1 MSVPRE
7 PATGFDG
14 AHREPPEGERRL
26 KDLLPGEV
34 AWCTADA
41 LVYGPESGDALY
53 LKGESTAH
61 EDPGRRWRYDH
72 EEPGSREDLVP
83 LSEPGAYA
91 YPVRVEM
98 TAGEARR
105 VVVDVSREDEEE
117 LRDEIEPI
125 EDDVPER
132 ASLVRVHELTGTDYV
147 PVRVSSESEGE
158 CEEGAILPEHLHR
171 RTLKNLIPG
180 VEAWCV
186 PWALFY
192 DPTDGDALYLN
203 GERTAHIEPGGS
215 VKLRVERLES
225 GRLVVDAREVDDEEL
240 RDDVD
245 ALPKSEDADGLM
257 IRVDE
262 FVGTSLARSG
272 GRYAPENGEG

>member
-1 MSVPRE
+1 MSVPME
-7 PATGFDG
+7 PTAGFGG
-14 AHREPPEGERRL
+14 APRPEGRRTL

-41 LVYGPESGDALY
+41 LVYDPESGDALY

-61 EDPGRRWRYDH
+61 GDPGRRWRFDH

-83 LSEPGAYA
+83 LSEPMAYSC
-91 YPVRVEM
+91 PVRVEV

-105 VVVDVSREDEEE
+105 VVVDVSLEDDEE

-158 CEEGAILPEHLHR
+158 REEGAILPEHLHR
-171 RTLKNLIPG
+171 RTLQNLIPG
-180 VEAWCV
+180 EEAWCV
-186 PWALFY
+186 PWALVY
-192 DPTDGDALYLN
+192 DPESGNALYLN
-203 GERTAHIEPGGS
+203 GDRTAHIEPGGS
-215 VKLRVERLES
+215 VKLRVERLDD

-245 ALPKSEDADGLM
+245 PLPKREDAEGRM
-257 IRVDE
+257 RVDE
-262 FVGTSLARSG
+262 LVGTSLARSG
-272 GRYAPENGEG
+272 GRYAPEKGEG

>member
-7 PATGFDG
+7 
-14 AHREPPEGERRL
+14 EERTL
-26 KDLLPGEV
+26 KNLLPGEGAWV
-34 AWCTADA
+34 APND
-41 LVYGPESGDALY
+41 LVYDPDDHDALY

-61 EDPGRRWRYDH
+61 GDPGRRWRYDH

-91 YPVRVEM
+91 CPVRVEM
-98 TAGEARR
+98 TDGRR
-105 VVVDVSREDEEE
+105 VIVDVSLEDDEE

-158 CEEGAILPEHLHR
+158 REEGAILPEHLHR
-171 RTLKNLIPG
+171 RTLQNLIPG

-186 PWALFY
+186 PWALAY
-192 DPTDGDALYLN
+192 NSNDGNALYLDPD
-203 GERTAHIEPGGS
+203 RTAHIEPGGS
-215 VKLRVERLES
+215 VKLRVERLAD
-225 GRLVVDAREVDDEEL
+225 GRLVADATEVDDEEL

-245 ALPKSEDADGLM
+245 PLPKSEDAEGRM
-257 IRVDE
+257 RVDE
-262 FVGTSLARSG
+262 LVGTSLARSG
-272 GRYAPENGEG
+272 GRYAPEPGEG